1 MQKLSIEN
9 IKRLSDS
16 QSQVITGG
24 NGVVVI
30 TTKKGSAGSSNLSVK
45 P

>member
-1 MQKLSIEN
+1 MQKLSIKN

-16 QSQVITGG
+16 QLQIITGG
-24 NGVVVI
+24 NGVVII
-30 TTKKGSAGSSNLSVK
+30 TTKKGAPGGSNLFVK